1 MEEKRLLL
9 NNSLDVLDRLFDRET
24 ELIDV
29 SAILYATG
37 LAIRPDSLSPLFLDA
52 AASLER
58 IRRAGLKAD
67 DARDSALQT
76 TNPLRLALAAAL
88 EA

>member
-1 MEEKRLLL
+1 MTKSLLL
-9 NNSLDVLDRLFDRET
+9 NNFLDVLDRLFDRET

-29 SAILYATG
+29 GAIVYATG
-37 LAIRPDSLSPLFLDA
+37 LAIRPDSLFPLFLDA

-58 IRRAGLKAD
+58 IRRAGLTAD
-67 DARDSALQT
+67 DARESALQS

-88 EA
+88 EE